1 MPTVVI
7 ALQKPLRKWLLMK
20 SEARANFFT
29 KPVNLYYMLLVSTLS
44 LSLLGVI
51 MVFSASSIH
60 SLESKGSAYAIVLR
74 QIIFLML
81 SIPMAWVLSRFSL
94 ARWKVIAQFSVMLSI
109 GMLAVV
115 QVIGKSV
122 NGNHNWISLGFIDI
136 QPSEVAKFL
145 MILWAGFI
153 LAKREGSSAVSVNVI
168 TQIAPAFAVCLFLVL
183 YGQDLGT
190 ASVFAFILAG
200 LLWVS
205 GVRLGVFA
213 SVIGVG
219 FAGIAALII
228 SAPYRLLRFSV
239 FLDPFAAGQYK
250 NVGWQ
255 PAHSLL
261 GIASGGLFGVGLGA
275 SRQKWGNLAE
285 AHTDFIFSVIGEEL
299 GLFGT
304 LATLALLCIL
314 LFAIF
319 KIALR
324 AKDPMVRYVS
334 SGIGC
339 WIAIQTILNV
349 GSALSVLPVV
359 GVTLPL
365 VSYGG
370 SALVATYMGIGFV
383 IGAAR
388 RDPEIFAELKKSEL
402 KWLR

>member
-1 MPTVVI
+1 
-7 ALQKPLRKWLLMK
+7 MK
-20 SEARANFFT
+20 TNTRANFFT
-29 KPVNLYYMLLVSTLS
+29 KPINLYYMLIVSTAS
-44 LSLLGVI
+44 LSILGVI

-60 SLESKGSAYAIVLR
+60 SLESKGATYAIVLR
-74 QIIFLML
+74 QIVFLII

-94 ARWKVIAQFSVMLSI
+94 ARWKIIARSGVLISI
-109 GMLAVV
+109 GLLAVV

-122 NGNHNWISLGFIDI
+122 NGNHNWISFGVVDV
-136 QPSEVAKFL
+136 QPSEIAKFL
-145 MILWAGFI
+145 MILWAGYI
-153 LAKREGSSAVSVNVI
+153 LAKRERIGAIQTNVI
-168 TQIAPAFAVCLFLVL
+168 TLIAPAFALCILLVL
-183 YGQDLGT
+183 LGNDLGT

-213 SVIGVG
+213 GLLTVG
-219 FAGIAALII
+219 FAGIAALIVT
-228 SAPYRLLRFSV
+228 APYRMQRFAV
-239 FLDPFAAGQYK
+239 FLNPFAEDQYK
-250 NVGWQ
+250 NYGWQ

-261 GIASGGLFGVGLGA
+261 GLASGGLFGVGLGA
-275 SRQKWGNLAE
+275 SRQKWGNLSQ

-304 LATLALLCIL
+304 LSTLALLSVL
-314 LFAIF
+314 LFSIF

-334 SGIGC
+334 CGIGC
-339 WIAIQTILNV
+339 WIAIQTILNI
-349 GSALSVLPVV
+349 GSTLSVIPVV

-370 SALVATYMGIGFV
+370 SALIATYMGIGFV

-388 RDPEIFAELKKSEL
+388 RDPAIFEELKKSEFT
-402 KWLR
+402 WLR

>member
-1 MPTVVI
+1 MPTEAI
-7 ALQKPLRKWLLMK
+7 DLALRLENWWHMNSKAPG
-20 SEARANFFT
+20 NFFS
-29 KPVNLYYMLLVSTLS
+29 KPINLYYMLIGSTLS
-44 LSLLGVI
+44 LSILGVI

-60 SLESKGSAYAIVLR
+60 SLESKGSTYAIVLR
-74 QIIFLML
+74 QIIFLVL

-94 ARWKVIAQFSVMLSI
+94 VRWKIIARVGVVFSVV
-109 GMLAVV
+109 MLAVV

-122 NGNHNWISLGFIDI
+122 NGNHNWISLGFVDV
-136 QPSEVAKFL
+136 QPSEIAKFL

-153 LAKREGSSAVSVNVI
+153 LAKRERAGSVQTNVI
-168 TQIAPAFAVCLFLVL
+168 TLIAPAFGLCILLVL
-183 YGQDLGT
+183 MGKDLGT

-205 GVRLGVFA
+205 GVRLGLFA
-213 SVIGVG
+213 GLVTFG
-219 FAGIAALII
+219 FAGIAALVVT
-228 SAPYRLLRFSV
+228 APYRMQRFVVLLN
-239 FLDPFAAGQYK
+239 PFADGQYK
-250 NVGWQ
+250 NTGWQ

-261 GIASGGLFGVGLGA
+261 GLASGGLFGVGLGA

-285 AHTDFIFSVIGEEL
+285 AHTDFIFAVIGEEL

-304 LATLALLCIL
+304 VSTIALLSIL
-314 LFAIF
+314 LFSIF

-324 AKDPMVRYVS
+324 AKDPMVRYVC

-339 WIAIQTILNV
+339 WLAIQTILNI
-349 GSALSVLPVV
+349 GSTLSVLPVV

-370 SALVATYMGIGFV
+370 SALIATYMGIGFV

-388 RDPEIFAELKKSEL
+388 RDPAIFQELRKSEHI
-402 KWLR
+402 WLR

>member
-1 MPTVVI
+1 
-7 ALQKPLRKWLLMK
+7 MK

-168 TQIAPAFAVCLFLVL
+168 TQIAPAFTVCLFLVL

-388 RDPEIFAELKKSEL
+388 RDPEIFAELMKSEL

>member
-1 MPTVVI
+1 MPTGEI
-7 ALQKPLRKWLLMK
+7 DFRLL
-20 SEARANFFT
+20 SENWWQMNNKARGNFFA
-29 KPVNLYYMLLVSTLS
+29 KPINLYYMLIGSTLS
-44 LSLLGVI
+44 LSILGVI

-60 SLESKGSAYAIVLR
+60 SLESKGSTYAIVLR
-74 QIIFLML
+74 QIVFLVL

-94 ARWKVIAQFSVMLSI
+94 ARWKVIARAGVVISVAL
-109 GMLAVV
+109 LAVV

-122 NGNHNWISLGFIDI
+122 NGNHNWISLGFVDV
-136 QPSEVAKFL
+136 QPSEIAKFL

-153 LAKREGSSAVSVNVI
+153 LAKRERTGSVQTNVI
-168 TQIAPAFAVCLFLVL
+168 TLIAPAFALCILLIL
-183 YGQDLGT
+183 MGKDLGS

-205 GVRLGVFA
+205 GVRLGIFA
-213 SVIGVG
+213 GLLTFG
-219 FAGIAALII
+219 FAGIAALVV
-228 SAPYRLLRFSV
+228 SAPYRMQRFVVLLN
-239 FLDPFAAGQYK
+239 PFADGQYK
-250 NVGWQ
+250 NTGWQ

-261 GIASGGLFGVGLGA
+261 GLASGGLFGVGLGA

-285 AHTDFIFSVIGEEL
+285 AHTDFIFAVIGEEL

-304 LATLALLCIL
+304 ISTIALLSIL
-314 LFAIF
+314 LFSIF

-324 AKDPMVRYVS
+324 AKDPMVRYVC

-339 WIAIQTILNV
+339 WIAIQTILNI
-349 GSALSVLPVV
+349 GSTLSVLPVV

-370 SALVATYMGIGFV
+370 SALIATYMGIGFV

-388 RDPEIFAELKKSEL
+388 RDPAIFEELRKSEYV
-402 KWLR
+402 WLR

>member
-1 MPTVVI
+1 MPTAVI
-7 ALQKPLRKWLLMK
+7 ALQKPLRNWLLMK

-168 TQIAPAFAVCLFLVL
+168 TQIAPAFTVCLFLVL

>member
-1 MPTVVI
+1 
-7 ALQKPLRKWLLMK
+7 MK

-109 GMLAVV
+109 GMLAIV
-115 QVIGKSV
+115 QIIGKSV

>member
-1 MPTVVI
+1 MPTEEIDLV
-7 ALQKPLRKWLLMK
+7 LR
-20 SEARANFFT
+20 SENWWHMNSKAPGNFFS
-29 KPVNLYYMLLVSTLS
+29 KPINLYYMLIGSTLS
-44 LSLLGVI
+44 LSILGVI

-60 SLESKGSAYAIVLR
+60 SLESKGSTYAIVLR
-74 QIIFLML
+74 QIIFLVF

-94 ARWKVIAQFSVMLSI
+94 ARWKLVARVGVVFSVV
-109 GMLAVV
+109 MLAVV

-122 NGNHNWISLGFIDI
+122 NGNHNWISLGFVDV
-136 QPSEVAKFL
+136 QPSEIAKFL

-153 LAKREGSSAVSVNVI
+153 LAKRERAGSIQTNVI
-168 TQIAPAFAVCLFLVL
+168 TLIAPAFALCILLVL
-183 YGQDLGT
+183 MGKDLGT

-205 GVRLGVFA
+205 GVRLGIFA
-213 SVIGVG
+213 GIVTFG
-219 FAGIAALII
+219 FAGIAALVV
-228 SAPYRLLRFSV
+228 SAPYRMQRFVVLLN
-239 FLDPFAAGQYK
+239 PFADEQYK
-250 NVGWQ
+250 NTGWQ

-261 GIASGGLFGVGLGA
+261 GLASGGLFGVGLGA

-285 AHTDFIFSVIGEEL
+285 AHTDFIFAVIGEEL

-304 LATLALLCIL
+304 VLTIALLSVL
-314 LFAIF
+314 LFSIF

-324 AKDPMVRYVS
+324 AKDPMVRYVC

-339 WIAIQTILNV
+339 WLAIQTILNI
-349 GSALSVLPVV
+349 GSTLSVLPVV

-370 SALVATYMGIGFV
+370 SALIATYMGIGFV

-388 RDPEIFAELKKSEL
+388 RDPAIFQELRKSEHA
-402 KWLR
+402 WLR